1 MDCNVG
7 PDFIQCAT
15 LLENVHNICRGFA
28 EQESSQYQVNLYD
41 SPSVTSYLKCTQLQ
55 III

>member
-15 LLENVHNICRGFA
+15 LLENVHNISRGLA

-41 SPSVTSYLKCTQLQ
+41 SPLFAYMLF
-55 III
+55 